1 MRDNHLGMP
10 EILKAY
16 ERDAFYFG
24 AVRIVVAKEPV
35 SFEFGV
41 DQAGCLALR
50 KILRTRAFSDMPG
63 IEYRYFFAGPLGY
76 GRRENNEAP
85 VTFDVRIEQ
94 GNDAGNF
101 EFLGPTSLVSNLIW
115 FTKLRDLRE
124 AGQLKRRLN
133 SSLRYAFTI
142 SRSAASRLSTSSIVL

>member
-1 MRDNHLGMP
+1 MRDNHVGMP

-16 ERDAFYFG
+16 ERNGFYFG
-24 AVRIVVAKEPV
+24 AVRIVVAEETAA
-35 SFEFGV
+35 FEFGV
-41 DQAGCLALR
+41 DQAGYLALR
-50 KILRTRAFSDMPG
+50 KILHTRPFSDMPG

-94 GNDAGNF
+94 GNDAGKF

-115 FTKLRDLRE
+115 FTKPRDLGE
-124 AGQLKRRLN
+124 AGQLKRLE
-133 SSLRYAFTI
+133 
-142 SRSAASRLSTSSIVL
+142 

>member
-16 ERDAFYFG
+16 ERGGFYFG
-24 AVRIVVAKEPV
+24 AVRIVLAKETTA
-35 SFEFGV
+35 FEFGV
-41 DQAGCLALR
+41 DHAGYLAVR
-50 KILRTRAFSDMPG
+50 KILHTRPFSDMPG

-94 GNDAGNF
+94 GNDAGKF

-115 FTKLRDLRE
+115 FTKPRDLGE
-124 AGQLKRRLN
+124 AGQLKRLE
-133 SSLRYAFTI
+133 
-142 SRSAASRLSTSSIVL
+142 